1 MKVTVIHFDKEHG
14 IRNKKIYQEFIK
26 FLQDILPI
34 KNDVTIN
41 LLNKRIGDMTTGSRS
56 SDNTI
61 KVLTKGR
68 INRDILRTLAHEW
81 VHEYQRTILN
91 RGKGPDIGG
100 KNEDEANAF
109 AGSIL
114 KKFEKKFPNFE
125 EKMYE

>member
-1 MKVTVIHFDKEHG
+1 MYDIRVTHKSIGATNEQWEKNRESFSTTHK
-14 IRNKKIYQEFIK
+14 
-26 FLQDILPI
+26 DILPI

-81 VHEYQRTILN
+81 VHEYQRTILS
-91 RGKGPDIGG
+91 RGKGPNIGG

-114 KKFEKKFPNFE
+114 KKFEKRFPNFE
-125 EKMYE
+125 E